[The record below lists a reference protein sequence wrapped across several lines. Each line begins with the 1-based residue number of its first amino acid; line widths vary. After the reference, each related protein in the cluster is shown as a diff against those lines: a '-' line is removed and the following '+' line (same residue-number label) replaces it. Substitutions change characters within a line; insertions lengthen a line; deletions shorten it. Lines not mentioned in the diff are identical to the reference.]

1 MMMMFKSPS
10 ATFLALGVGI
20 ILGAG
25 GSILFFRSAN
35 DRQVFGVLENLL
47 IKVDE
52 LRDQIA
58 ELKEVN
64 AAKRTYYSPQGSSG
78 DEEYVDAQGG
88 NNLDLKSPKVG
99 ESPSASREH
108 VGDYSDIIGRK
119 GDDAFFVKV
128 DLLMEGS
135 KEDQKKAFTL
145 LHESQEKYKTNSE
158 FTWRLSKSTFQM
170 ADTHKSQSKEKK
182 ELLLQA
188 RDYANASIV
197 LDVDSANAHKWY
209 AIIVGSLTEY
219 LGIHEQIELAYSIK
233 HHIEV
238 GLKLNPKDAFLHYM
252 LGRWHYRVYM
262 MTWMERKLADM
273 LFNNRPPATTP
284 EETLDHFMTAERL
297 RPRHWKMNLLHI
309 ARCHIEM
316 QHYPEAV
323 KWLLQAKKL
332 KRSEIDDE
340 KTDEDIN
347 QLLSKYLSYG

>member
-1 MMMMFKSPS
+1 MFKSPS

-25 GSILFFRSAN
+25 GSILFFRSAS
-35 DRQVFGVLENLL
+35 DRQIFGVLENLL

-52 LRDQIA
+52 LKDQIA

-88 NNLDLKSPKVG
+88 NSLDLKSPKVG
-99 ESPSASREH
+99 ESPSANREH
-108 VGDYSDIIGRK
+108 VDGFSDVIGGK

-135 KEDQKKAFTL
+135 KEDRKKAYTL

-170 ADTHKSQSKEKK
+170 AETHKPQSKEKK

-188 RDYANASIV
+188 RDYANASIALNV
-197 LDVDSANAHKWY
+197 NCANAHKWY
-209 AIIVGSLTEY
+209 AVIVGSLTEY

-233 HHIEV
+233 HHIEE
-238 GLKLNPKDAFLHYM
+238 GLRLNPKDAFLHYM

-284 EETLDHFMTAERL
+284 EETLEHFMTAERL
-297 RPRHWKMNLLHI
+297 RPKQWKENLLHI
-309 ARCHIEM
+309 ARCHIQM
-316 QHYPEAV
+316 QHYSEAV
-323 KWLLQAKKL
+323 KWLLQAKKV

-340 KTDEDIN
+340 KTDEDIDH
-347 QLLSKYLSYG
+347 LLSKYLSYG